1 MYQSIID
8 IQEHCL
14 RGGNVMENT
23 EPKSGEELWKK
34 LLESINKQLDINK
47 KLKEILE
54 PVAASSSRS
63 GGPNLTEKIANEIKD
78 LVVEAESLQAEEKA
92 VFHQLFGVDADAE

>member
-1 MYQSIID
+1 
-8 IQEHCL
+8 
-14 RGGNVMENT
+14 MESADQKNS
-23 EPKSGEELWKK
+23 EQLWKE
-34 LLESINKQLDINK
+34 LLESISKQLEVNT

-63 GGPNLTEKIANEIKD
+63 GRLSLTEEIANEIKD
-78 LVVEAESLQAEEKA
+78 LVIESESLQAEEKA